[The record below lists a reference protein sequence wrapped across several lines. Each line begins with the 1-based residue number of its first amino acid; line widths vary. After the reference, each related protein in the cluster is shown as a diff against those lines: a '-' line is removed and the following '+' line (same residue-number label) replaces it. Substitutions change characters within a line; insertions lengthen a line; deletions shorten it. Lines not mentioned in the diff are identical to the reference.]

1 MRIQRSRRAG
11 GLQSGIIRLLFAT
24 IGIRVEIDRNGI
36 LEAIGR
42 AAKKLGRPPHRG
54 ELPRVAGI
62 SHSVVLKHFASLRN
76 AVRAAGLEPSRR
88 GLKVPAEDLLKD
100 FARVASE
107 LGHAPNRNE
116 YVRHGKYA
124 AGTMYANFGSWPGV
138 AEAYRNTYHRGTET
152 RRTAKK
158 ESSPQMNAVNTD

>member
-1 MRIQRSRRAG
+1 MKKNRA
-11 GLQSGIIRLLFAT
+11 
-24 IGIRVEIDRNGI
+24 EIDRNGI
-36 LEAIGR
+36 LEAIQR

-62 SHSVVLKHFASLRN
+62 SHSLVLKHFASLRD

-88 GLKVPAEDLLKD
+88 GLKVAAEDLLKD
-100 FARVASE
+100 FARVAAE

-124 AGTMYANFGSWPGV
+124 AGTMYARFGSWPAV
-138 AEAYRNTYHRGTET
+138 ASAYRNTYHGDTET
-152 RRTAKK
+152 RRRQDKQF
-158 ESSPQMNAVNTD
+158 SVPP